1 LSYRQN
7 KILFLDRFA
16 KLHSLMSHVMVTFS
30 ERMFVVKFK
39 MMTLYNP
46 LGAEIRLRRRLRKQL
61 GDT

>member
-1 LSYRQN
+1 
-7 KILFLDRFA
+7 
-16 KLHSLMSHVMVTFS
+16 MSHVMVTFS